1 MSEWR
6 KQAIKII
13 DGLILGQEVK
23 SSFEVGCD
31 DAGISRKLAK
41 KYPDILFEG
50 VDYREDKIKQANQ
63 LKDQDK
69 LSNVHFNYDYFLN
82 IKEIKQKYDI
92 VIFTEV
98 YEHLVAENQIYA
110 LRLIGNLLS
119 ENGVLVFTCPN
130 GDYFLSYLETEKTFS
145 ARYNESFFDDMYQ
158 TEHWLEPTHK
168 EIKKIFVSLGFDI
181 IQNGYFNLPKRRYLV
196 IEKLELLLNKIP
208 ILRNLFFKS
217 QYLVAKKNPESPLL
231 KRLNLFEA
239 V

>member
-50 VDYREDKIKQANQ
+50 VDYREDKINQANQ

-82 IKEIKQKYDI
+82 IQEIKQKYDI

-110 LRLIGNLLS
+110 LRLLGNLLS

-145 ARYNESFFDDMYQ
+145 ARYKKSFFDDMHQ

-181 IQNGYFNLPKRRYLV
+181 IQNGYFNLPKRRFLV
-196 IEKLELLLNKIP
+196 IEKLELLVNKIP
-208 ILRNLFFKS
+208 ILRNWLFKS

>member
-23 SSFEVGCD
+23 SSIEVGCD

-82 IKEIKQKYDI
+82 IQEIKQKYDI

-110 LRLIGNLLS
+110 LRLLGNLLS
-119 ENGVLVFTCPN
+119 ENGVLVF
-130 GDYFLSYLETEKTFS
+130 SFS
-145 ARYNESFFDDMYQ
+145 KYD
-158 TEHWLEPTHK
+158 
-168 EIKKIFVSLGFDI
+168 KK
-181 IQNGYFNLPKRRYLV
+181 
-196 IEKLELLLNKIP
+196 
-208 ILRNLFFKS
+208 
-217 QYLVAKKNPESPLL
+217 
-231 KRLNLFEA
+231 
-239 V
+239 

>member
-41 KYPDILFEG
+41 KYPNILFEG

-82 IKEIKQKYDI
+82 IQEIKQKYDI

-110 LRLIGNLLS
+110 LRLLGNLLS

-145 ARYNESFFDDMYQ
+145 ARYNKSFFDDMHQ

-196 IEKLELLLNKIP
+196 IEKFELLLNKIP
-208 ILRNLFFKS
+208 IFRNWLFKS